1 VGAPVGGLQ
10 GAGVPPSA
18 WMITSVLFA
27 VQYRQLPSNLENEV
41 CTGYV
46 IAKWESMHEYSSW
59 VPQDALCAPPGTEY
73 EDMVQVVV
81 SWTELRLRNPDV
93 MSPFDFRTL
102 TEAALRNTWGCK
114 K

>member
-1 VGAPVGGLQ
+1 MGKHAKILGL
-10 GAGVPPSA
+10 GTA
-18 WMITSVLFA
+18 I
-27 VQYRQLPSNLENEV
+27 
-41 CTGYV
+41 
-46 IAKWESMHEYSSW
+46 
-59 VPQDALCAPPGTEY
+59 PPGTEY

-81 SWTELRLRNPDV
+81 SWTELRLRDPDV